1 MELKLYRLLST
12 RSKTAMLKQTD
23 SKGHRYDYEPRERL
37 LTRLAQQTGMSRKT
51 VYARLMQERRY
62 LMQLSET
69 LEHSPDGVEGVKS
82 PCER

>member
-51 VYARLMQERRY
+51 VYAQLMKERRY
-62 LMQLSET
+62 LLKVGVISEGSA
-69 LEHSPDGVEGVKS
+69 SP
-82 PCER
+82 